1 MDKGKGDT
9 REGKRAFGSPYQ
21 EGLSPISSALIPN
34 AYDVVKCRHSK
45 IIKLV
50 EETVEFQLRLHAS
63 SARPP
68 RSAASQ
74 LASHRHP
81 SPPPTKACAAPKGKK
96 ERATKEKKT
105 LKGAEKSG
113 QRKKKKRCFSKSRTK
128 LPPLTRSL
136 RSKKQRPQFFKSFKK
151 DDPSCPQF
159 YFCQKNISLRRGADK
174 YS

>member
-34 AYDVVKCRHSK
+34 AYDVVKCIHSK

-50 EETVEFQLRLHAS
+50 EETVKFQLRLHAS

-68 RSAASQ
+68 WRAASQ

-81 SPPPTKACAAPKGKK
+81 LPLPPKPVPHQRERRKGRQRKRKHWKALKK
-96 ERATKEKKT
+96 VARGRKRR
-105 LKGAEKSG
+105 GVFPSREKSY
-113 QRKKKKRCFSKSRTK
+113 R
-128 LPPLTRSL
+128 L
-136 RSKKQRPQFFKSFKK
+136 
-151 DDPSCPQF
+151 
-159 YFCQKNISLRRGADK
+159 
-174 YS
+174 